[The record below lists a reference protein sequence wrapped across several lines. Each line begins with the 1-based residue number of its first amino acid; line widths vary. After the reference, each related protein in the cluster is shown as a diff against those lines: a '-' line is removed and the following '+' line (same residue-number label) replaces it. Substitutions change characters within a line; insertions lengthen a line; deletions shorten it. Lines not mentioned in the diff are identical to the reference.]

1 VIDSKSAASEF
12 LQQAEGT
19 LEDARILLAENRP
32 AGVINRAYY
41 AAFYAACALLDSA
54 GLKANSHQAAISL
67 LHREFV
73 RPEKLD
79 RDLMRAYTGLFEAR
93 MSGDYGPFSSATS
106 EAAKDAFDT
115 AARFIDTVKKHLQ
128 I

>member
-1 VIDSKSAASEF
+1 MIDPESAASEF
-12 LQQAEGT
+12 LQQAAET
-19 LEDARILLAENRP
+19 VEEARILLAENHS
-32 AGVINRAYY
+32 AGAINRSYY

-73 RPEKLD
+73 LPGKLD
-79 RDLMRAYTGLFEAR
+79 RDLMRDYTGLFEAR

-106 EAAKDAFDT
+106 ERAKNSLDT
-115 AARFIDTVKKHLQ
+115 AIRFMDVVKQHLQ